1 MDKFIYVFSS
11 NDKELLQSMGFV
23 LIKSDKLNSTF
34 VFENQNQMKFSKLDI
49 SYITSNTLTF

>member
-23 LIKSDKLNSTF
+23 LIKSDEPNSTF
-34 VFENQNQMKFSKLDI
+34 VFKNQNQMKFSKLDI